1 MRIAVTRPAED
12 AAPFAAALRNLGV
25 EPVLEPLMV
34 IENIGGVILNLAS
47 YQALLITSANG
58 VRAMI
63 ACTTERNIR
72 VFAVGDASAQAA
84 RKAGFQNVESAAG
97 NVETLAQLVADHL
110 TPAGGPLLHV
120 AGTRVAGDLAG
131 QLGQE
136 GFEVRREV
144 LYRAQ
149 FAEHLSSEF
158 VQELEAGNIDVIT
171 FTSSSTVKNFL
182 ALTGDKLLPA
192 IRKVKTA
199 CIGPVTAN
207 TAREAGLNVEILP
220 EQYTVSSLL
229 DAIEAFFQSDS

>member
-158 VQELEAGNIDVIT
+158 VQELEAGNIDGVALFSPRTATAFADLAQKAEIT
-171 FTSSSTVKNFL
+171 TLDS
-182 ALTGDKLLPA
+182 
-192 IRKVKTA
+192 
-199 CIGPVTAN
+199 VTAFCLSQ
-207 TAREAGLNVEILP
+207 AVADKAAGLPWQDLIVADSP
-220 EQYTVSSLL
+220 DQDSLL
-229 DAIEAFFQSDS
+229 GSIQAFKAL